1 MNNRLYKLMN
11 WPEIEEIIYSDGHDP
26 HRILGAHKVGNS
38 ILIQT
43 FRPDYAEIKI
53 VASDGKTYQM
63 DLEDDAGF
71 YAALLPY
78 KANFSYHYILVDQSG
93 KEFVAHDPYN
103 YEPLITRE
111 DCIKFSSGMH
121 DTIYEKLGSH
131 IMKREGVDGVNFA
144 VWAPDAARVSV
155 IGDFNNWDGR
165 IHQMRRV
172 DESGI
177 FELFIPDVTSGQEYQ
192 FECKTRSGDIFLRPD
207 PYGTKARDYK
217 AEVSVVA
224 EPISYKWN
232 DKAWMNLR
240 QKYDKTG
247 SALSIC
253 ELSLDGFAQ
262 TAFEDD
268 EEVTYAALANRV
280 IHYVKANGFNAI
292 ELLPVCEH
300 DEVHKFDVNSFY
312 AIKGEYGT
320 ASDFMGF
327 VDLCHGEGIRVI
339 LDWTATYFP
348 ERDFGLS
355 YFDGHALYEYEDPGK
370 GIQPGTH
377 RLIFDY
383 GRKQVTNF
391 LYANALYLL
400 KNFHIDGLRITDISK
415 VLYLDYDR
423 KPGEWTPN
431 IYGGYE
437 NLEAVEFM
445 RELTQ
450 KINQLDQGILLIT
463 KETACWPH
471 LTDTV
476 EEGGLGFD
484 YKWNNG
490 WSHDCLEYMKYDP
503 LFRGQ
508 HHNEL
513 TFSMMY
519 SYTEKFIL
527 ALSHEDVGGYPALK
541 EMMPGDDDQK
551 ESNVRLTLAYMM
563 VHPGKKM
570 LYHGRNA
577 LSMERGLQMEN
588 FIYKLNMM
596 YFEHPALYEL
606 DDVTDGFEW
615 INSMAADLC
624 MLAFVRKSTKDEEEL
639 LVVMNMAGV
648 EREFKVGVN
657 HDGRYEEILN
667 TDARD
672 FGGSGVI
679 NDRKIEAQLDEVDG
693 RKYSIPVK
701 LAAIS
706 LAVFSYIPYTDKE
719 KKIRKIR
726 EEAHENKLKEQE
738 KNRTMLL
745 NKHEKEE
752 AKMLAELKA
761 KYEKELAQQQK
772 AIEEKY
778 DRIEEERIFAIVSDA
793 AIEKL
798 SEPSSKA
805 DFTKKS
811 GEKTVA
817 KAKKATKKSPS
828 KKESSKKADITSFS
842 KEKTSKKTTSPK
854 AASTKSATVKAD
866 SKKASNNK
874 ASNNKADKPTNESS
888 KKAPGDK

>member
-38 ILIQT
+38 VLIQT
-43 FRPDYAEIKI
+43 FRPDYAEIK
-53 VASDGKTYQM
+53 VVSSDGKTYKM

-78 KANFSYHYILVDQSG
+78 KAGFSYHYVLVDQTG
-93 KEFVAHDPYN
+93 KETISHDPYV

-121 DTIYEKLGSH
+121 DTIYDKLGAH
-131 IMKREGVDGVNFA
+131 MMKRDGVEGVNFA

-177 FELFIPDVTSGQEYQ
+177 YELFIPDVTEGQEYQ
-192 FECKTRSGDIFLRPD
+192 FECKTRGGEIFLRPD
-207 PYGTKARDYK
+207 PYATRTKDYK

-224 EPISYKWN
+224 AAPSYKWD
-232 DKAWMNLR
+232 DKAWMTQR
-240 QKYDKTG
+240 KTYDKTG
-247 SALSIC
+247 SALSIV

-262 TAFEDD
+262 TAFEDNED
-268 EEVTYAALANRV
+268 VTYAALAARV

-300 DEVHKFDVNSFY
+300 DEIHKFDVNSFY

-320 ASDFMGF
+320 AADFMDF
-327 VDLCHGEGIRVI
+327 INACHKEGIRVI

-348 ERDFGLS
+348 KRDYGLS

-370 GIQPGTH
+370 GTQPGTH

-400 KNFHIDGLRITDISK
+400 KEFHIDGLRITDISK

-450 KINQLDQGILLIT
+450 KVNQLDQGILLIT

-503 LFRGQ
+503 IFRGQ

-527 ALSHEDVGGYPALK
+527 ALSHEDVGGYPFLK

-551 ESNVRLTLAYMM
+551 ESNVRLILAYMM

-577 LSMERGLQMEN
+577 VSMERGLQMEN

-596 YFEHPALYEL
+596 YFDHPALYEL

-624 MLAFVRKSTKDEEEL
+624 MLAFVRKSSKDEEEL

-648 EREFKVGVN
+648 EREFRVGVN

-667 TDARD
+667 TDAKD
-672 FGGSGVI
+672 FGGSGVV
-679 NDRKIEAQLDEVDG
+679 NDRKIEAELIEADG
-693 RKYSIPVK
+693 RKYSVPVK
-701 LAAIS
+701 LAPLS

-726 EEAHENKLKEQE
+726 EEAHEKKVAEQE
-738 KNRTMLL
+738 KSRSLL
-745 NKHEKEE
+745 LSKHEKEE
-752 AKMLAELKA
+752 ARMLAELKA

-778 DRIEEERIFAIVSDA
+778 DKIEEERIFAIVSDA

-798 SEPSSKA
+798 AETGTKEDGPNKGASDKKA
-805 DFTKKS
+805 PKKAVKKVTKKS
-811 GEKTVA
+811 TITKFPEGKDVKKPA
-817 KAKKATKKSPS
+817 AKKS
-828 KKESSKKADITSFS
+828 
-842 KEKTSKKTTSPK
+842 TSKKTS
-854 AASTKSATVKAD
+854 S
-866 SKKASNNK
+866 SK
-874 ASNNKADKPTNESS
+874 SS
-888 KKAPGDK
+888 KKKDTGDKA

>member
-26 HRILGAHKVGNS
+26 HRILGAHKVGNQ

-43 FRPDYAEIKI
+43 FRPDYAEIK
-53 VASDGKTYQM
+53 VVSSDGKTYKM

-93 KEFVAHDPYN
+93 KEYVSHDPYI
-103 YEPLITRE
+103 YEPVITRE

-121 DTIYEKLGSH
+121 DTIYEKLGAH
-131 IMKREGVDGVNFA
+131 FMTRDGVEGVNFA
-144 VWAPDAARVSV
+144 VWAPDSARVSV
-155 IGDFNNWDGR
+155 IGNFNNWDGR

-172 DESGI
+172 DDCGI
-177 FELFIPDVTSGQEYQ
+177 YELFIPDVAEGHEYQ
-192 FECKTRSGDIFLRPD
+192 FECKTRGGEIFLRPD
-207 PYGTKARDYK
+207 PYGTRTKDYK
-217 AEVSVVA
+217 GEVSVVA
-224 EPISYKWN
+224 APASYKWN
-232 DKAWMNLR
+232 DKAWMTQR
-240 QKYDKTG
+240 KSYDKAG
-247 SALSIC
+247 SALSIS

-262 TAFEDD
+262 TAFEDN
-268 EEVTYAALANRV
+268 EEVTYAALAQRV

-312 AIKGEYGT
+312 AIKGEYGS

-327 VDLCHGEGIRVI
+327 IDTCHNEGIRVI

-348 ERDFGLS
+348 KRDYGLS

-370 GIQPGTH
+370 GIQPGTQ

-527 ALSHEDVGGYPALK
+527 ALSHEDVGGYPMLK

-551 ESNVRLTLAYMM
+551 EANVRLTLAYMM

-577 LSMERGLQMEN
+577 VSMERGLQMEN

-596 YFEHPALYEL
+596 YFDHPALYEL

-615 INSMAADLC
+615 INSMAADQC
-624 MLAFVRKSTKDEEEL
+624 MLAFVRKSSKDEEEL

-648 EREFKVGVN
+648 EREFRVGVN
-657 HDGRYEEILN
+657 HDGRYEEIFN
-667 TDARD
+667 TDCRD
-672 FGGSGVI
+672 FGGSGLI
-679 NDRKIEAQLDEVDG
+679 NDRKIEAELFEADG
-693 RKYSIPVK
+693 RRYSVPVK
-701 LAAIS
+701 LAPLS
-706 LAVFSYIPYTDKE
+706 LAVFTYIPYTDKE

-726 EEAHENKLKEQE
+726 EEAHEKKLEEQE
-738 KNRTMLL
+738 RSRSMLL
-745 NKHEKEE
+745 SKHEKEE
-752 AKMLAELKA
+752 AKMLAELKE

-778 DRIEEERIFAIVSDA
+778 DKIEQERIFAIVSDA

-798 SEPSSKA
+798 SETTDGVSTTKKPSKA
-805 DFTKKS
+805 
-811 GEKTVA
+811 
-817 KAKKATKKSPS
+817 
-828 KKESSKKADITSFS
+828 SSKKSTITKFPEG
-842 KEKTSKKTTSPK
+842 KEVKKTTKKKTTTRK
-854 AASTKSATVKAD
+854 ATTS
-866 SKKASNNK
+866 KASSAKSKTTKKKSSGNNTGK
-874 ASNNKADKPTNESS
+874 DKT
-888 KKAPGDK
+888 